1 MTNNKNPKKLHIK
14 SGDNVI
20 IIAGD
25 HKGENAVVKKVFPK
39 ENKAIL
45 EGINIVKRHTRPNAQ
60 VPGGIV
66 EKESP
71 ISLSNLM
78 LVDKNGVPSRI
89 NREIRGD
96 KSVRVS
102 KKTKEVIE

>member
-1 MTNNKNPKKLHIK
+1 MSNKNKTKKLHIK
-14 SGDNVI
+14 TGDNVM

-25 HKGENAVVKKVFPK
+25 HKGELALIKKIFPN

-45 EGINIVKRHTRPNAQ
+45 EGMNMVKRHIRPSAQ

-71 ISLSNLM
+71 IHISNLM
-78 LVDKNGVPSRI
+78 LVDSNNIPSRI
-89 NREIRGD
+89 NRESKD
-96 KSVRVS
+96 NKSVRVS